1 MSKKVYIIVTILIF
15 IGVVGLVGAQISGTK
30 PAGAA
35 VSTVKKEAKKPTVEE
50 RIEAL
55 NKNQQKI
62 LAELKEIKQNQD
74 EILQQTKKIFVNM
87 KRK

>member
-1 MSKKVYIIVTILIF
+1 MSKRIYLIVTVLILI
-15 IGVVGLVGAQISGTK
+15 GAVGLVGAQITGTK

-35 VSTVKKEAKKPTVEE
+35 VSTEKKEVKKPTLEE
-50 RIEAL
+50 RVETLA
-55 NKNQQKI
+55 KNQEKI

-74 EILQQTKKIFVNM
+74 EILEQTQLIFTNM